1 LIDTTAIVERF
12 RKSRGRAP
20 RLFAAPGRVNL
31 IGEHT
36 DYNDGF
42 VLPMAIDRRTVVAAA
57 AREDR
62 RVVVESLSIE
72 GPSRDAEIDLDAPHA
87 GKRGTWVDYVEGVA
101 RVLEARGHRLRGAD
115 LVLDSDVPSGAGLSS
130 SAALEVGV
138 GLALL
143 AVADQ
148 KTDAVALALA
158 AQAAEH
164 EYVGTRCGIMDQY
177 ISALA
182 REHHALLID
191 CRSLEPAW
199 VPLDGDVR
207 IVICDTK
214 VKHSLATG
222 EYNTRR
228 AECEDGVSRLRERIP
243 GIRAL
248 RDVTVDQLREHEVV
262 LPDVV
267 RRRCRHVVSEN
278 ERTFRAAAA
287 LRAGDHRAFGELMY
301 ASHASLRD
309 DYEVSAPELDACVE
323 AARRVR
329 GVFGARMTG
338 GGFGGCTVNLV
349 ETAALPELTASLGEE
364 MERRFGKR
372 PDVFVSGAAPGAH
385 ELE

>member
-1 LIDTTAIVERF
+1 MAVTDETTIRRRF
-12 RKSRGRAP
+12 REIVGRDP
-20 RLFAAPGRVNL
+20 RLFVAPGRVNL

-36 DYNDGF
+36 DYNEGF
-42 VLPMAIDRRTVVAAA
+42 VLPMAIDRRTLVAASP
-57 AREDR
+57 RDDR
-62 RVVVESLSIE
+62 RVVVRSLSFDA
-72 GPSRDAEIDLDAPHA
+72 SAEIDLDAAPEP
-87 GKRGTWVDYVEGVA
+87 RRRSWVDYVEGVA
-101 RVLEARGHRLRGAD
+101 RVLEARGSRLHGTD
-115 LVLDSDVPSGAGLSS
+115 LVLDSDVPTGAGLSS

-143 AVADQ
+143 GIAGVSLDR
-148 KTDAVALALA
+148 VALALA

-182 REHHALLID
+182 RDRHALLID

-199 VPLDGDVR
+199 VPLDGDVK
-207 IVICDTK
+207 ILICDTK

-228 AECEDGVSRLRERIP
+228 AECEQGVALLRARLPE
-243 GIRAL
+243 IRAL
-248 RDVTVDQLREHEVV
+248 RDVTSEQLAEHASV

-278 ERTFRAAAA
+278 ERTTRAADA
-287 LRAGDHRAFGELMY
+287 LRAGDHATFGTLMFE
-301 ASHASLRD
+301 SHASLRD

-323 AARRVR
+323 AARTVR

-349 ETAALPELTASLGEE
+349 AADAVEELTAVLA
-364 MERRFGKR
+364 RALPKP
-372 PDVFVSGAAPGAH
+372 PDVFVSHAAAGAR
-385 ELE
+385 EVE